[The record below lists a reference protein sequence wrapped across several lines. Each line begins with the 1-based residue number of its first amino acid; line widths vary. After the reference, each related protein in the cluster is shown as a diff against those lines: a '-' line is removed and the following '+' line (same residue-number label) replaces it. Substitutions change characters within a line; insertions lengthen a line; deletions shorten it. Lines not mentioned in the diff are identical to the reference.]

1 MNIKNI
7 PSERLRSNAYENK
20 KATIIVVALNV
31 KEERSSEVQTRL
43 VVFAARSSSP
53 PRHKKNATLT
63 DCAF

>member
-31 KEERSSEVQTRL
+31 KEEQSSEVQTASGPKCRL
-43 VVFAARSSSP
+43 RLLLGTGLEPVRP
-53 PRHKKNATLT
+53 
-63 DCAF
+63 